1 MEVEVEEELL
11 VVDRKEE
18 AAEGAVGPVATTAEP
33 GAAVT
38 SVLAVVIAVA
48 GDTTGEILTPFQ
60 RRNLPYPVT
69 R

>member
-1 MEVEVEEELL
+1 MEVAVEEELL

-18 AAEGAVGPVATTAEP
+18 AAEGAVGPIATTAKP

-38 SVLAVVIAVA
+38 SALAVVSVAVA
-48 GDTTGEILTPFQ
+48 GDTTGEILVHFQ

-69 R
+69 